1 MLHVWL
7 IPALIIFA
15 LVVLG
20 FYLLVRYQGGSGVR
34 TEGRTLLDKP
44 EDENPPE
51 E

>member
-7 IPALIIFA
+7 ITALIIFA
-15 LVVLG
+15 LAVLG
-20 FYLLVRYQGGSGVR
+20 FYLLVRHQGGSGVR